1 MHVRT
6 HVHPKDLFLAK
17 QDSIGGCY
25 CRNQKGMQ
33 CIDGSLRSGMPVRRK
48 QTQRD
53 VYCVLIVGQKLAAWI
68 VRILDRL
75 SILLC
80 NLTIELYK

>member
-1 MHVRT
+1 
-6 HVHPKDLFLAK
+6 
-17 QDSIGGCY
+17 
-25 CRNQKGMQ
+25 MQ

-75 SILLC
+75 SIVAL
-80 NLTIELYK
+80 